1 MHLKVTCIYCPFQ
14 TMFARA
20 VWVEN
25 GKEIEGTLPN
35 NWININNKTVKWP
48 KNRTKEAF
56 RMKKDP
62 QDDWLIFPLIK
73 RKITSGKF

>member
-1 MHLKVTCIYCPFQ
+1 MTTHTNTNVYVSPLLQVDMDMELTDKVTCIYCPFQ

-35 NWININNKTVKWP
+35 NWININNKTVK
-48 KNRTKEAF
+48 
-56 RMKKDP
+56 
-62 QDDWLIFPLIK
+62 
-73 RKITSGKF
+73 